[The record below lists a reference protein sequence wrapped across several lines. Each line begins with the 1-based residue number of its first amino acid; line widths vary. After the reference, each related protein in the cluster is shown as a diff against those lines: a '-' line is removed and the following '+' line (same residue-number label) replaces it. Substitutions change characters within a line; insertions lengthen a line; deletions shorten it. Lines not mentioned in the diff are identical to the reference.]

1 VSERSFR
8 VCHLIDAN
16 LDTPYFRALARHH
29 APRYP
34 VTIGSLAPEGPLQEA
49 MRALSTPTFALG
61 AHGRPGYPVALAR
74 LRRVLRSEGIAILH
88 AHCFD
93 PTLLGLVAARA
104 SGLPFMFTRH
114 HSDHHIRLGKR
125 GHVWIDGWCAR
136 HADHVIAVS
145 AATRRI
151 MIDVEHVPA
160 ERISVVQNGIEAL
173 AVPRTEDVALLRREL
188 ALESRPVCL
197 VLARLHEE
205 KGHLVLF
212 EAIPRVLESVR
223 DVLFLLAG
231 DGPHRARFEDAVRQK
246 GLGGAVRFLGRRDD
260 VPELLAV
267 ASLLVL
273 PSLAESFGFV
283 LVEAMSVG
291 VPVVASATGGV
302 AEIVEDGGNGLL
314 VPPGQPIPLAEAILA
329 LLRNPDRRRSLGA
342 AGRAR
347 ARHFTAQAM
356 VRGYEET
363 YERLMGTNPEW

>member
-1 VSERSFR
+1 VSEWPLR

-29 APRYP
+29 ALRYP
-34 VTIGSLAPEGPLQEA
+34 VTIGSLAPDGPLQDA
-49 MRALSTPTFALG
+49 MRALATPTFALG
-61 AHGRPGYPVALAR
+61 ADGRSGYPRALLRMRR
-74 LRRVLRSEGIAILH
+74 LLQSEGISILH

-93 PTLLGLVAARA
+93 PTLLGLVAARS
-104 SGLPFMFTRH
+104 SGLPFVFTRH
-114 HSDHHIRLGKR
+114 HADHHIRLGKR

-160 ERISVVQNGIEAL
+160 ERISVVHNGIEPL
-173 AVPRTEDVALLRREL
+173 APPRAERLALLHREL
-188 ALESRPVCL
+188 ALEGRPVCL

-212 EAIPRVLESVR
+212 EAIPRVLESFR

-231 DGPHRARFEDAVRQK
+231 DGPHRTRFEDAVRQK

-267 ASLLVL
+267 ASLVVL

-302 AEIVEDGGNGLL
+302 PEVVEDGGNGLL
-314 VPPGQPIPLAEAILA
+314 VPPGQALPLAEAILA
-329 LLRNPDRRRSLGA
+329 LLRNPDRRRSLGE

-347 ARHFTAQAM
+347 ARQFTAQAM
-356 VRGYEET
+356 VRGYEKI
-363 YERLMGTNPEW
+363 YDRFIRISPE

>member
-1 VSERSFR
+1 MSERSFR

-16 LDTPYFRALARHH
+16 LDTPFFRALARRH
-29 APRYP
+29 APHYP

-61 AHGRPGYPVALAR
+61 AHGRLGYPLALAR
-74 LRRVLRSEGIAILH
+74 LMRLLRSEGIAILH
-88 AHCFD
+88 THCFD
-93 PTLLGLVAARA
+93 PTLLGSVAARA
-104 SGLPFMFTRH
+104 MGLPFVFTRH

-125 GHVWIDGWCAR
+125 AHVWTDGWCAR

-145 AATRRI
+145 EATRRI
-151 MIDVEHVPA
+151 MIEFEHVPA
-160 ERISVVQNGIEAL
+160 ERISVVHNGIEAL
-173 AVPRTEDVALLRREL
+173 APPRAEGVALLRREL
-188 ALESRPVCL
+188 APERRPVCL

-205 KGHLVLF
+205 KGHRVLF
-212 EAIPRVLESVR
+212 EAIPHVLQSIR

-246 GLGGAVRFLGRRDD
+246 GLEGAVRFLGRRDD

-302 AEIVEDGGNGLL
+302 PEIVEHGRNGLL
-314 VPPGQPIPLAEAILA
+314 VPPGQPLPLAEAIVA
-329 LLRNPDRRRSLGA
+329 LLSNPELRRSLGEA
-342 AGRAR
+342 GRGRAR
-347 ARHFTAQAM
+347 QFTAQAM
-356 VRGYEET
+356 VRGYEQT
-363 YERLMGTNPEW
+363 YERFTRATSQW